1 MIQTSRQLKDWINNL
16 SKKTGIEPYIL
27 MRRYMMERFLE
38 RVSLSDHKDRF
49 ILKGGMLVSAIV
61 GIDSRATMDIDS
73 TIKNYPLSTAEAKRM
88 VEEIVQVPV
97 HDNISFNI
105 KGVDEIMDEMEYGGV
120 RISLE
125 SQFEDM
131 VTPMKLD
138 LSTGDVITPREVRY
152 SYPLMFEDRS
162 IELMAYPL
170 ETVLAEKL
178 ETILA
183 RTITNTRMRDYYDIH
198 ILLTE
203 QKDQIDTNLLHDA
216 LLATANNRNS
226 RNSLENAEEI
236 LCAIE
241 NDPGMYQR
249 WKNYATKNIYV
260 KAMTWEDAI
269 SSARSLSRYAGLI
282 VRERQPIAERLRAP
296 KSKEQKQTAVPTK
309 RRQVPDR

>member
-38 RVSLSDHKDRF
+38 RVSLSEYKDRF
-49 ILKGGMLVSAIV
+49 ILKGGMLVSAMV
-61 GIDSRATMDIDS
+61 GIESRATMDIDS
-73 TIKNYPLSTAEAKRM
+73 TIKNYPLSIAEAKRM
-88 VEEIVQVPV
+88 VEKIIQIPIQ
-97 HDNISFNI
+97 DNITFNI
-105 KGVDEIMDEMEYGGV
+105 KRVDEIMDEMEYGGV

-125 SQFEDM
+125 SHFEGM
-131 VTPMKLD
+131 ITPLKLD
-138 LSTGDVITPREVRY
+138 LSTGDVITPREIRY

-203 QKDQIDTNLLHDA
+203 QKDQIDTSLLHDA

-226 RNSLENAEEI
+226 QNTLDNAEEI

-241 NDPGMYQR
+241 NDPDMYQL
-249 WKNYATKNIYV
+249 WKNYASKNVYA
-260 KAMTWEDAI
+260 KTMTWEDAI
-269 SSARSLSRYAGLI
+269 SSARSLSRRAGLK

-296 KSKEQKQTAVPTK
+296 RPQERKQADEPKKK
-309 RRQVPDR
+309 RRDPER

>member
-125 SQFEDM
+125 SQFEGM

-198 ILLTE
+198 ILL
-203 QKDQIDTNLLHDA
+203 
-216 LLATANNRNS
+216 
-226 RNSLENAEEI
+226 
-236 LCAIE
+236 
-241 NDPGMYQR
+241 
-249 WKNYATKNIYV
+249 
-260 KAMTWEDAI
+260 
-269 SSARSLSRYAGLI
+269 RSKKIR
-282 VRERQPIAERLRAP
+282 
-296 KSKEQKQTAVPTK
+296 
-309 RRQVPDR
+309 